1 MTRLTRAQA
10 MIVAVLAGVAV
21 IAIAAA
27 TVGATS
33 KGRKDSGV
41 VYFAVTHTAN
51 GKQYAAGNSKD
62 KLLGAGAVTYVIKA
76 APTSTGAV
84 KITAKPVTLFSA
96 NGTLTGTA
104 TATLTVAASGSA
116 TVTGG
121 RLKAA
126 HGTGGQKGHS
136 ITATFHGTGSA
147 KTMTYTIDYS
157 GTYK

>member
-10 MIVAVLAGVAV
+10 MIVAALAGVAV
-21 IAIAAA
+21 IAIGAA
-27 TVGATS
+27 TVGAKS

-62 KLLGAGAVTYVIKA
+62 KLFGAGAVTYVIKVG
-76 APTSTGAV
+76 PTSTGAV
-84 KITAKPVTLFSA
+84 KITAKPVTLFSS

-104 TATLTVAASGSA
+104 TATLTPG
-116 TVTGG
+116 TGG
-121 RLKAA
+121 TATITGGKLTVA

-136 ITATFHGTGSA
+136 ITATFHGTGSTS
-147 KTMTYTIDYS
+147 TMTYTIDYS